1 MSEAFTEILSNPNT
15 PPLTVLVVLV
25 VFLVT
30 AFLRF
35 LRYAFGAIEA
45 MVDDVKE
52 VATRGTEVIEDN
64 SKIQGQVLEALHR
77 SNGHTT
83 IDPVQ
88 HVEIGEVGKG

>member
-1 MSEAFTEILSNPNT
+1 MSEAFAEILSNPNT

-25 VFLVT
+25 VFLVA

-35 LRYAFGAIEA
+35 LRYAFGAIET

-52 VATRGTEVIEDN
+52 VAKRGTEVIEDN
-64 SKIQGQVLEALHR
+64 SRIQGQVLEALHR

-83 IDPVQ
+83 LDPIQ
-88 HVEIGEVGKG
+88 HVEVSEADKG